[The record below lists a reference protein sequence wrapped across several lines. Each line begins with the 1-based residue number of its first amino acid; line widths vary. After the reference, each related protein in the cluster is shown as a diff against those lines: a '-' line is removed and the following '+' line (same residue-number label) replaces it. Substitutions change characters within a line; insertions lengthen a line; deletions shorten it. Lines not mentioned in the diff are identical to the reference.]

1 MLHQWSLIPLLV
13 AVFFLFYFFYEF
25 DGYVVNVTGSFAS
38 RNVFILVKQ
47 IMVGVGGGGWVSRYD
62 ILFVHVPVD
71 ELKYNYLPTSHFSFY

>member
-13 AVFFLFYFFYEF
+13 AVFLFFKFFNEF
-25 DGYVVNVTGSFAS
+25 DRYVVNVTGSYAS

-47 IMVGVGGGGWVSRYD
+47 IKVGVGGGA

-71 ELKYNYLPTSHFSFY
+71 ELKYNYLPTCHFSFY